1 MKFVPF
7 QNDDTL
13 CNDIL
18 CPNKPHIPLLF
29 VVDTAGSMH
38 GEPIRSL
45 EIGINKLCK
54 LLSESE
60 LAKVID
66 LAIISFSDHAE
77 IVGPFSPSSVEYE
90 IALTAYGITSL
101 QDGLQTALHEVYKR
115 KRKYMELGVQY
126 YKPKIILITDCNFVD
141 SLSVVQNMVENQ
153 TINNKISL
161 FAIGLPGCNNNIL
174 QAITKYVVNIDN
186 YDMDELFYYLGH
198 EFIYH
203 HQNPGQN
210 PGQNPELPQ
219 NVHVVPFDEW

>member
-1 MKFVPF
+1 MEIVPF
-7 QNDDTL
+7 QNNDTP

-18 CPNKPHIPLLF
+18 CSNSPHIPLLF
-29 VVDTAGSMH
+29 LVDTAGSMH

-45 EIGINKLCK
+45 EIGITKLCK

-60 LAKVID
+60 LAEVID

-77 IVGPFSPSSVEYE
+77 IIRPFSPSSVEYE

-115 KRKYMELGVQY
+115 RRKYMELGVRY

-141 SLSVVQNMVENQ
+141 DLSVIQNMVENQ
-153 TINNKISL
+153 TTNNKISL
-161 FAIGLPGCNNNIL
+161 FAIGLPGCDNNIL
-174 QAITKYVVNIDN
+174 QAITKYVVNVDD
-186 YDMDELFYYLGH
+186 YDLDELFYYLGH
-198 EFIYH
+198 EFVYYR
-203 HQNPGQN
+203 QN

-219 NVHVVPFDEW
+219 NVHIVPFDEW